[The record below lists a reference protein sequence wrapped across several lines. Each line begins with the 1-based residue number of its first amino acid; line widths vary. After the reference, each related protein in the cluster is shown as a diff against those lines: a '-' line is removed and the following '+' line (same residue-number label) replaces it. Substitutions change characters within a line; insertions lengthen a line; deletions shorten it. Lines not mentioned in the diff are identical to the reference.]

1 MATAD
6 EIVVKLT
13 AQTDQ
18 LKAGMAEASASVQ
31 TSTDAMGASLKSATA
46 SFAAFDAIQKT
57 NLKTAEQV
65 AEAQRTI
72 NEVQQTG
79 AFTSEEL
86 AAKQV
91 LVDAAMLKVGKTT
104 EEASGALGMFT
115 RNSRTMYYTS
125 ALITDAMTG
134 QFSRMRREVAAL
146 ANETGLMSRAF
157 RLMIG
162 PIGGAVI
169 GLGAIGAILVKG
181 AEQSSKF
188 ADSLIAT
195 GNYAG
200 TTEGAMNDLAQSI
213 AGGAT
218 TIGAARGVV

>member
-104 EEASGALGMFT
+104 EHASGALGMFT
-115 RNSRTMYYTS
+115 RNSRTMYSTS

-146 ANETGLMSRAF
+146 GNETGLMAKAF
-157 RLMIG
+157 QFALT
-162 PIGGAVI
+162 PA
-169 GLGAIGAILVKG
+169 GLIAEALIAIGADAYNASQQIDALNRAV
-181 AEQSSKF
+181 
-188 ADSLIAT
+188 L
-195 GNYAG
+195 
-200 TTEGAMNDLAQSI
+200 
-213 AGGAT
+213 AGGN
-218 TIGAARGVV
+218 AAGLSGDQL